1 MQGLV
6 LLITGTARLIVSI
19 GLIYVL
25 FKLGKFLDVLPGVL
39 AKRQIQEK
47 E

>member
-1 MQGLV
+1 MQGLI
-6 LLITGTARLIVSI
+6 LLITGIARLIVSI

-25 FKLGKFLDVLPGVL
+25 FKVGKFLDVLPDVL
-39 AKRQIQEK
+39 AKRKEEK

>member
-1 MQGLV
+1 MQGIV
-6 LLITGTARLIVSI
+6 LLIGVIARLIVAV

-25 FKLGKFLDVLPGVL
+25 FKLGKFLDVLPDVL
-39 AKRQIQEK
+39 VKRREEK

>member
-1 MQGLV
+1 MQGII
-6 LLITGTARLIVSI
+6 LLIAGIARLIVSI

-25 FKLGKFLDVLPGVL
+25 FKVGKFLDVLPDILVRR
-39 AKRQIQEK
+39 KEEK

>member
-1 MQGLV
+1 MQGIA
-6 LLITGTARLIVSI
+6 LLIGVIARLIVAV

-25 FKLGKFLDVLPGVL
+25 FKLGKFLDVLPDVL
-39 AKRQIQEK
+39 VKRREEK

>member
-1 MQGLV
+1 MQGLI
-6 LLITGTARLIVSI
+6 LLITGTARLIVAI

-25 FKLGKFLDVLPGVL
+25 FKVGKFLDVLPDIL
-39 AKRQIQEK
+39 AKRKEEK